1 MPYSLDTSYLLDAW
15 AVWYPI
21 DTFDGYWEVLLGA
34 ARAGE
39 VVVVDA
45 VWEELQRQIP
55 QLVELFDQQALGWTP
70 AASDDPVL
78 RNALNDLERGLA
90 RDGLIRPHYPAQN
103 IKKYMAVA
111 DPVLV
116 LHARQEGHVVVS
128 KELSD
133 VNCKKG
139 PKLPDLC
146 RHFEVTHATPDEF
159 ARVLGYTFSR
169 ARRTTISQR

>member
-15 AVWYPI
+15 AVWYPL

-55 QLVELFDQQALGWTP
+55 EMVELFEQQAPEWTP
-70 AASDDPVL
+70 ATSDDPEL
-78 RNALNDLERGLA
+78 RDALNDLERGLA
-90 RDGLIRPHYPAQN
+90 RGGLIRATYPAQN
-103 IKKYMAVA
+103 IKKYMGVA

-116 LHARQEGHVVVS
+116 LHAHHAGHVVVS

-159 ARVLGYTFSR
+159 ARVLGYTFGLK
-169 ARRTTISQR
+169 RRSS